1 MAPSAQVQA
10 RELFIGDS
18 VIVNGHPAVLKQ
30 ARHVVGRAEVV
41 KLVFSPDLPVTVG
54 HVDPG
59 DGIASKGHKPRHGR
73 PHHRGGRNRKARPR
87 SWPAT
92 RCGE

>member
-1 MAPSAQVQA
+1 MTPSTQVQA

-54 HVDPG
+54 QVDPG
-59 DGIASKGHKPRHGR
+59 DGIASKGHKPRRG
-73 PHHRGGRNRKARPR
+73 HRGGRNRRNRPQ
-87 SWPAT
+87 SYPAT
-92 RCGE
+92 DSE